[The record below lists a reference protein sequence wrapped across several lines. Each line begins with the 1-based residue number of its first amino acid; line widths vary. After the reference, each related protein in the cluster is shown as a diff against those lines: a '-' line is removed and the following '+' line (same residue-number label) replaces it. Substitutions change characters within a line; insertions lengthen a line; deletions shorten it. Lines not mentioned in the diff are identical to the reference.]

1 MTHDNIDILV
11 VDDDISHCTILQ
23 ALLRGWGY
31 NVALANSG
39 RQALEQVRE
48 QVFDLV
54 LCDVR
59 MAEMDGIATLKE
71 IKTLNPA
78 IPVLIMTAYSSVETA
93 VEALKTGALDYL
105 IKPLDFDNLQATLE
119 KALAH
124 THSVDAETPAVSA
137 SQFGMVGKSP
147 AMQHLLSEIALVA
160 PSEATVLIH
169 GDSGTGK
176 ELAAQAIHREF
187 FARRGQ
193 RSGKKTP
200 PFVAINCG
208 AITESLLEAE
218 LFGYE
223 EGAFTGSRRG
233 GRAGLFEIA
242 HGGTLFLEK
251 IEYLAPELQ
260 SALLQVIKQGVLT
273 RLDARR
279 LIPVDVK
286 VIATTTVDLANLVEQ
301 NRFSRQ
307 LYYALHSF
315 EIVIPPLRARRNSI
329 PSLVHN
335 RLKSLEKR
343 FSSRLK
349 MDDDALAQL
358 VAYSWPGNDFE
369 LNSVIENIAISSDN
383 GHIRLSNLPEYLFAE
398 RPGADAGSSLL
409 PASLTFSAIEKEAI
423 IHAARVTSGR
433 VQEMAQLLNIGRTT
447 LWRKMKQY
455 DIDAGQFKRGRME

>member
-1 MTHDNIDILV
+1 MMEDKIVRQYVRAVSRKLICSKATR
-11 VDDDISHCTILQ
+11 SK
-23 ALLRGWGY
+23 LLNG
-31 NVALANSG
+31 
-39 RQALEQVRE
+39 
-48 QVFDLV
+48 
-54 LCDVR
+54 
-59 MAEMDGIATLKE
+59 LKQE
-71 IKTLNPA
+71 LS
-78 IPVLIMTAYSSVETA
+78 AYSELSYNELCAKVGNPEQ
-93 VEALKTGALDYL
+93 
-105 IKPLDFDNLQATLE
+105 I
-119 KALAH
+119 
-124 THSVDAETPAVSA
+124 AE
-137 SQFGMVGKSP
+137 Q
-147 AMQHLLSEIALVA
+147 
-160 PSEATVLIH
+160 
-169 GDSGTGK
+169 
-176 ELAAQAIHREF
+176 
-187 FARRGQ
+187 
-193 RSGKKTP
+193 
-200 PFVAINCG
+200 
-208 AITESLLEAE
+208 LLESE
-218 LFGYE
+218 LFGYVR
-223 EGAFTGSRRG
+223 GAFSGADPK
-233 GRAGLFEIA
+233 GRMGKFELA
-242 HGGTLFLEK
+242 NGGTLFLEK

-349 MDDDALAQL
+349 VDDDALAQL

-383 GHIRLSNLPEYLFAE
+383 GHIRLSNLPEYLFSE
-398 RPGADAGSSLL
+398 RPGGDSASSLL

-433 VQEMAQLLNIGRTT
+433 VQEMSQLLNIGRTT

-455 DIDAGQFKRGRME
+455 DIDASQFKRKHQA

>member
-1 MTHDNIDILV
+1 MAIRIDRVDAGSEAEALGLAGGDELLSVDGNELNDTLDYDFYTDSKSFHLKARVADGIREWDVRREERGPFGCDFSTYLGDQKHSCSNHCMFCFIDQLPPGMRESLYFK
-11 VDDDISHCTILQ
+11 DDDERLSFLFGNYITMTNMQDHEIDRIIKMHISPINISVHTTNPQ
-23 ALLRGWGY
+23 LR
-31 NVALANSG
+31 VRMLANKRG
-39 RQALEQVRE
+39 GEVLKYLPR
-48 QVFDLV
+48 LV
-54 LCDVR
+54 
-59 MAEMDGIATLKE
+59 EGGIAVNCQLY
-71 IKTLNPA
+71 A
-78 IPVLIMTAYSSVETA
+78 DSVL
-93 VEALKTGALDYL
+93 GQ
-105 IKPLDFDNLQATLE
+105 DFMG
-119 KALAH
+119 
-124 THSVDAETPAVSA
+124 SA
-137 SQFGMVGKSP
+137 PTDDENGR
-147 AMQHLLSEIALVA
+147 LSRL
-160 PSEATVLIH
+160 
-169 GDSGTGK
+169 
-176 ELAAQAIHREF
+176 ELA
-187 FARRGQ
+187 
-193 RSGKKTP
+193 
-200 PFVAINCG
+200 N
-208 AITESLLEAE
+208 
-218 LFGYE
+218 
-223 EGAFTGSRRG
+223 
-233 GRAGLFEIA
+233 
-242 HGGTLFLEK
+242 GGTLFLEK

-349 MDDDALAQL
+349 VDDDALAQL

-383 GHIRLSNLPEYLFAE
+383 GHIRLSNLPEYLFSE
-398 RPGADAGSSLL
+398 RPGGDSASSLL

-433 VQEMAQLLNIGRTT
+433 VQEMSQLLNIGRTT

-455 DIDAGQFKRGRME
+455 DIDASQFKRKHQA